1 LVGFKEVGF
10 NFEALVGGLVKD
22 FLEWLKTE
30 GFEFKEE
37 LQVVFASYFAL
48 LELRT
53 AADKL
58 IKEYEKLPIFE
69 GLDPERAYQ
78 KWLSEKKEK
87 KVVEF
92 KPRKGGEN
100 DSRSPE

>member
-1 LVGFKEVGF
+1 MINFKEVGF
-10 NFEALVGGLVKD
+10 NFEALVEKIVRQ
-22 FLEWLKTE
+22 FLSWLKDE

-37 LQVVFASYFAL
+37 MQTIFASYFAL

-53 AADKL
+53 ATEKL
-58 IKEYEKLPIFE
+58 IKDYERLPIFE

-78 KWLSEKKEK
+78 KWLSLKREK

-92 KPRKGGEN
+92 KPREGSKD
-100 DSRSPE
+100 DSGSSK